1 MKLDNQQTY
10 AIASRI
16 VSELKYAHRQEML
29 ALEVKILKSAEIKKA
44 DRLVR
49 ELRSAVEGFLKQYPG
64 VDINFG
70 RLNTYKGKLTELVQ
84 PSVSVDCSYTRH
96 ISVDDVENDIII
108 RAASED
114 NASIDELIKSLTT
127 EYLKKT
133 ALGVF
138 KK

>member
-1 MKLDNQQTY
+1 MKLNKQQTY

-16 VSELKYAHRQEML
+16 VSELKDAHRQEML

-64 VDINFG
+64 VDIHFG
-70 RLNTYKGKLTELVQ
+70 HLNTYKGKLTELVQ
-84 PSVSVDCSYTRH
+84 PSVSVDCSYTRR